1 MYAATLSQVPGDLAI
16 KAVERVSTTWR
27 YASLPKPGDLL
38 NAINDDL
45 LERRKAI
52 SRLELAL
59 MVGKEKPSQTSGK
72 VDHEKLEKLKAQMKA
87 NFGEDE

>member
-16 KAVERVSTTWR
+16 QAVERVSTNWR

-38 NAINDDL
+38 GAINDDL

-52 SRLELAL
+52 SRLEMAL
-59 MVGKEKPSQTSGK
+59 MVGKEKPAKVSGK
-72 VDHEKLEKLKAQMKA
+72 VDYERLEKLKSQMRA
-87 NFGEDE
+87 SFGEDE